1 MAEMAV
7 FGMFF
12 EHLYTDVNSV
22 GNRDIGIRDLS
33 AAIPSPSVTSAPA
46 INS

>member
-7 FGMFF
+7 LEVYF

-22 GNRDIGIRDLS
+22 RKRDVNSSDLLS
-33 AAIPSPSVTSAPA
+33 ALRPNVAHLCSLQ
-46 INS
+46 